1 MAKMQ
6 GSDQS
11 SFETDP
17 DPALWAKYRSGSGS
31 NPDPVTKNWKEF
43 TAENFFYLDQKLQF
57 TYP

>member
-1 MAKMQ
+1 MQ